1 MPSSFQYTA
10 PYNRSA
16 MNYEQARFNMIEQ
29 QIRPWEVLDSQVLS
43 LLALVR
49 REDFVPPACKAL
61 AFVDMQ
67 IPLPPQHNPGQ
78 CMLEPKVEARI
89 LQDLAVQKHEKVLE
103 IGTGS
108 GYMAALLAHR
118 AQQVIT
124 LEIEPALVETARRN
138 LQKAGVYNAEVRL
151 ADGAAN
157 LAEAVSDNGALR
169 GPFDVI
175 VLSGSVAEV
184 PPALLDLLKVGGRLS
199 AVVGYEPMMR
209 ATLITRVGKESF
221 RTLQAWDTVAPR
233 LLNFPEPST
242 FTF

>member
-1 MPSSFQYTA
+1 
-10 PYNRSA
+10 

-29 QIRPWEVLDSQVLS
+29 QIRPWEVLDSQILS

-61 AFVDMQ
+61 AFVDME

-78 CMLEPKVEARI
+78 CMLEPKVEARL

-124 LEIEPALVETARRN
+124 LEIEPALVEMARRN
-138 LQKAGVYNAEVRL
+138 LQKAGIYNAEVRL

-157 LAEAVSDNGALR
+157 LAEAVSENGALR

-184 PPALLDLLKVGGRLS
+184 PAALQGLLKVGGRLS
-199 AVVGYEPMMR
+199 AIVGYEPMMR
-209 ATLITRVGKESF
+209 AALITRVGKDSF
-221 RTLQAWDTVAPR
+221 RTIEAWDTVAPR
-233 LLNFPEPST
+233 LLNFPEPSK